1 VLRFLLGLI
10 VGALLGAGGIL
21 TWQHFKPQPEPQ
33 VLTAPSIA
41 APEAPPAKKARKRG
55 GGGGGGGVTATEA
68 GAAEELPTLTA
79 ADVEQDAEGDVL
91 QPRERKMD
99 LTTED
104 PRELTQGEIDGA
116 FAKRATGIIAC
127 ITAARGDWPVTGRV
141 NAGVL
146 VAADGS
152 VAKSRVEAPAYM
164 LKRGL
169 GRCAR
174 KELARLS
181 FPAVGRETVV
191 TVPFDIE

>member
-1 VLRFLLGLI
+1 VRFFLGLL
-10 VGALLGAGGIL
+10 VGILLGAGGIL
-21 TWQHFKPQPEPQ
+21 SWQHFRPRPPPP
-33 VLTAPSIA
+33 APVA
-41 APEAPPAKKARKRG
+41 APAQAIPEATPGKKGRKGRAG
-55 GGGGGGGVTATEA
+55 
-68 GAAEELPTLTA
+68 GAAAGETPVDGELPALTA
-79 ADVEQDAEGDVL
+79 ADVEQGSEGDVL

-99 LTTED
+99 LTTGD
-104 PRELTQGEIDGA
+104 PRELTQQEIDGTFGHA
-116 FAKRATGIIAC
+116 ATGIVAC

-141 NAGVL
+141 AAGVL

-152 VAKSRVEAPAYM
+152 VAKTRVEAPAYM

-174 KELARLS
+174 KELSRLT